1 MEPTPA
7 AAGPPALGPQTI
19 HNPAADPIP
28 ASNSSIQGFI
38 RVVDKNSIT
47 LGYISGIRNT
57 FETGLVIS
65 RDLAQV
71 VHFRLHSLR
80 LPVRQIPAHYR
91 LKVMVRTLILISSKP
106 MFDLSGRGGQTM
118 EGLILVLG

>member
-7 AAGPPALGPQTI
+7 AAGPHALGPQTI
-19 HNPAADPIP
+19 HNPAVQPI
-28 ASNSSIQGFI
+28 SVSSIEGFI
-38 RVVDKNSIT
+38 RVVDSDSVT
-47 LGYISGIRNT
+47 LGYISGTRNT
-57 FETGLVIS
+57 FETGLTIS

-91 LKVMVRTLILISSKP
+91 LKVMVRTLALISSKSI
-106 MFDLSGRGGQTM
+106 FDLFGRGGQSM
-118 EGLILVLG
+118 QVLILVLG